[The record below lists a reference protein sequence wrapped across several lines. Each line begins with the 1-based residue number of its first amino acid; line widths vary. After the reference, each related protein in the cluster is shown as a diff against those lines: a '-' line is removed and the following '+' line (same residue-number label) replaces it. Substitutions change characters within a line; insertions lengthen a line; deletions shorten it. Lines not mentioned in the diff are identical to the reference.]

1 MSAQKTHKKITLVD
15 SAIRICFMAIVTSL
29 LASCAGYKHIISS
42 DEENDG
48 WTLVKVDK
56 DDNPSWQAFTR
67 KLSGTNF
74 IEYKIEGNISLSPE
88 ACLSSFNKDIHA
100 LANGSQVKKYPIYEI
115 VKESGDSLLTY
126 VIHNEPY
133 PLKDT
138 EMSAQYIYFSDENGR
153 TGVSWYEAWNE
164 CFIEPSRKLNRVETF
179 RGSWSFSP
187 IPTSSTKA
195 VTTVQFD
202 PKKMPRSLVEPMVIK
217 FLRGGLEDLR
227 KKTPEKNIASN
238 ANNKNNLTRK

>member
-1 MSAQKTHKKITLVD
+1 MIAQKICKTRTLVD
-15 SAIRICFMAIVTSL
+15 SAIRICFLAIATSL
-29 LASCAGYKHIISS
+29 LVSCAGYKHINSFG
-42 DEENDG
+42 EENDG
-48 WTLVKVDK
+48 WTLVKVEK
-56 DDNPSWQAFTR
+56 EDNPSWKAYFR

-74 IEYKIEGNISLSPE
+74 LEYKIEGDISLSPK

-100 LANGSQVKKYPIYEI
+100 LAKGSQVKKYPIYDI
-115 VKESGDSLLTY
+115 VQESGDSLLTY
-126 VIHNEPY
+126 IIHNEPY

-138 EMSAQYIYFSDENGR
+138 EMSIQYIYSSNEIGW
-153 TGVSWYEAWNE
+153 TGVRWHEAWDQ
-164 CFIEPSRKLNRVETF
+164 CFIPPSRKLNRVETF

-187 IPTSSTKA
+187 IPNSSTKA

-227 KKTPEKNIASN
+227 KKSPEK
-238 ANNKNNLTRK
+238 KLYK